1 MKIRINNIEART
13 SQNRYEI
20 VRYYPNIYYR
30 TEEELIK
37 EGYVKT
43 VFGDGLIDFALSRTG
58 HTVHGSCFENKEFC
72 YVIAVLDYV
81 EDEACCDLT
90 TIGPRVLNLDEEER
104 RDFFDVYALAEKMV
118 RKENERKDEEE

>member
-1 MKIRINNIEART
+1 MKVRINNIEART
-13 SQNRYEI
+13 SQGRNEI
-20 VRYYPNIYYR
+20 VKYHPNTYYG
-30 TEEELIK
+30 TEEKMIE
-37 EGYVKT
+37 EGYEKQ
-43 VFGDGLIDFALSRTG
+43 VFGDGLMDFAISRPG
-58 HTVHGSCFENKEFC
+58 HQVHGSCFANKEFC

>member
-1 MKIRINNIEART
+1 MKYIQLTQGKQTKVDDE
-13 SQNRYEI
+13 
-20 VRYYPNIYYR
+20 
-30 TEEELIK
+30 
-37 EGYVKT
+37 
-43 VFGDGLIDFALSRTG
+43 DFALSRSN
-58 HTVHGSCFENKEFC
+58 HTVHGSCFVDKESCF
-72 YVIAVLDYV
+72 VIAVLDYV

>member
-1 MKIRINNIEART
+1 MKVRINNIEART
-13 SQNRYEI
+13 TDTRYEI
-20 VRYYPNIYYR
+20 VKHYPNTYYG
-30 TEEELIK
+30 TEEEMIK

-43 VFGDGLIDFALSRTG
+43 TFGDGLIDFALSRNH

>member
-1 MKIRINNIEART
+1 MKVRINNIEART

-20 VRYYPNIYYR
+20 VRYYPNKYYG
-30 TEEELIK
+30 TEGEMIK

-43 VFGDGLIDFALSRTG
+43 TFGDGLMDFALTRNG
-58 HTVHGSCFENKEFC
+58 HTVHGSCFQNSEFC

-90 TIGPRVLNLDEEER
+90 TIGPRVLKLDEDER
-104 RDFFDVYALAEKMV
+104 RSFFDVYAIAEKMIC
-118 RKENERKDEEE
+118 KENEK